1 METNLEERVDVS
13 IANFYSYLHRDLM
26 AMFDGNLFAM
36 IVLVISVSRLITF
49 FFVAR
54 GTFFFVRCFINGLVS
69 GITLKSKV
77 GENYVSI
84 NSNSKYV
91 TLRTIRN
98 FSSIPF
104 HRNKYCISFC
114 KLFCSWYDISCYSSC
129 YTFSCTLCSTQ
140 CDTF

>member
-1 METNLEERVDVS
+1 MEERVDVP

-36 IVLVISVSRLITF
+36 MMLVISVSRLITF
-49 FFVAR
+49 FFVAC

-84 NSNSKYV
+84 NSNSKYMLCYEQSEIFKH
-91 TLRTIRN
+91 T
-98 FSSIPF
+98 FSS
-104 HRNKYCISFC
+104 
-114 KLFCSWYDISCYSSC
+114 
-129 YTFSCTLCSTQ
+129 
-140 CDTF
+140 

>member
-1 METNLEERVDVS
+1 
-13 IANFYSYLHRDLM
+13 M

-54 GTFFFVRCFINGLVS
+54 GTFFFVRCFVNGLVS

-77 GENYVSI
+77 GENNVSS
-84 NSNSKYV
+84 NSNSKDLYV
-91 TLRTIRN
+91 MLRAIRN

-114 KLFCSWYDISCYSSC
+114 KLFCSWYGISYYSSC

>member
-1 METNLEERVDVS
+1 MEERVDVS

-36 IVLVISVSRLITF
+36 MVLVISVSRLITF
-49 FFVAR
+49 FFVAC

-84 NSNSKYV
+84 NSNSKYMLCYEQSEIFKH
-91 TLRTIRN
+91 T
-98 FSSIPF
+98 FSS
-104 HRNKYCISFC
+104 
-114 KLFCSWYDISCYSSC
+114 
-129 YTFSCTLCSTQ
+129 
-140 CDTF
+140 

>member
-1 METNLEERVDVS
+1 MEERVDVS

-36 IVLVISVSRLITF
+36 MVLVISVSRLITF

-84 NSNSKYV
+84 NSNSKDLYV
-91 TLRTIRN
+91 ML
-98 FSSIPF
+98 
-104 HRNKYCISFC
+104 
-114 KLFCSWYDISCYSSC
+114 
-129 YTFSCTLCSTQ
+129 
-140 CDTF
+140 

>member
-1 METNLEERVDVS
+1 MEERVDVS

-36 IVLVISVSRLITF
+36 MVLVISVSRLITF
-49 FFVAR
+49 FFVAC

-84 NSNSKYV
+84 NSNSK
-91 TLRTIRN
+91 N
-98 FSSIPF
+98 
-104 HRNKYCISFC
+104 
-114 KLFCSWYDISCYSSC
+114 
-129 YTFSCTLCSTQ
+129 
-140 CDTF
+140 

>member
-1 METNLEERVDVS
+1 MEERVDVS

-36 IVLVISVSRLITF
+36 MVLVISVSRLITF
-49 FFVAR
+49 FFVAC

-84 NSNSKYV
+84 NSNSKDLYV
-91 TLRTIRN
+91 ML
-98 FSSIPF
+98 
-104 HRNKYCISFC
+104 
-114 KLFCSWYDISCYSSC
+114 
-129 YTFSCTLCSTQ
+129 
-140 CDTF
+140 

>member
-1 METNLEERVDVS
+1 MEERVDVS

-49 FFVAR
+49 FFVAC

-84 NSNSKYV
+84 NSNSKDLYV
-91 TLRTIRN
+91 ML
-98 FSSIPF
+98 
-104 HRNKYCISFC
+104 
-114 KLFCSWYDISCYSSC
+114 
-129 YTFSCTLCSTQ
+129 
-140 CDTF
+140 